1 MSADS
6 TIASNKQTVLDF
18 YEAAFNAKDFDA
30 VSRVVGDRYIQH
42 NPLIA
47 DGVDG
52 LQARLRDLK
61 DAYPALRVSVQRL
74 VAEDDHVVAHVH
86 AVRVPGQRGT
96 AIIDI
101 FKLED
106 GKLVE
111 HWDVLQ
117 EIPEEALNQNGMF

>member
-1 MSADS
+1 MTTDPRLE
-6 TIASNKQTVLDF
+6 SNKQTVLDF
-18 YEAAFNAKDFDA
+18 YEAAFKNKDSDA
-30 VSRVVGDRYIQH
+30 ALRLIGEHYTQH

-47 DGVDG
+47 DGADG
-52 LQARLRDLK
+52 LQARLGYLK
-61 DAYPALRVSVQRL
+61 DTFPALRVEVKRL
-74 VAEDDHVVAHVH
+74 VAEDDYVVAQVH

-117 EIPEEALNQNGMF
+117 EIPEQALNHNGMF

>member
-1 MSADS
+1 MHTDARLE
-6 TIASNKQTVLDF
+6 SNKQTVRAF
-18 YEAAFNAKDFDA
+18 YEAAFNNKDFDA
-30 VSRVVGDRYIQH
+30 ALRLLGDRYTQH

-47 DGVDG
+47 DGADG
-52 LQARLRDLK
+52 LKARLGYMK
-61 DAYPALRVSVQRL
+61 DTFPALRVEVKRL
-74 VAEDDHVVAHVH
+74 VAEGDHVVAHVH

-101 FKLED
+101 FTLKD

-117 EIPEEALNQNGMF
+117 EIPEQALNHNGMF

>member
-1 MSADS
+1 MPTDS
-6 TIASNKQTVLDF
+6 KPASNKRTVLDF
-18 YEAAFNAKDFDA
+18 YEAAFDNKDFDA
-30 VSRVVGDRYIQH
+30 VSRLIGDRYTQH

-52 LQARLRDLK
+52 LQARLRHLK
-61 DAYPALRVSVQRL
+61 DAFPALRVEVKRL
-74 VAEDDHVVAHVH
+74 LAEDDYVVAHVH
-86 AVRVPGQRGT
+86 AVRVPGQHGT

-101 FKLED
+101 FKLKD

>member
-1 MSADS
+1 MATGSRLE
-6 TIASNKQTVLDF
+6 SNKQIVLDF
-18 YEAAFNAKDFDA
+18 YQAAFNDKDFDA
-30 VSRVVGDRYIQH
+30 ALRLVGQSYRQH

-47 DGVDG
+47 DGPGG
-52 LQARLRDLK
+52 LRVRLDHLK
-61 DAYPALRVSVQRL
+61 DAFPALKVQVRRL
-74 VAEDDHVVAHVH
+74 IAEDDHVVAHVH

-101 FKLED
+101 FKLEN

-117 EIPEEALNQNGMF
+117 EIPEDALNQNGMF

>member
-1 MSADS
+1 MPTAPKL
-6 TIASNKQTVLDF
+6 ASNKQTVLDF
-18 YEAAFNAKDFDA
+18 YEAAFNNKDVDA
-30 VSRVVGDRYIQH
+30 ALRLIADRYAQH

-52 LQARLRDLK
+52 LQARLSYLK
-61 DAYPALRVSVQRL
+61 DQFPALRVEVKRL
-74 VAEDDHVVAHVH
+74 VAEDDYVVAQVH